1 MPYALPHITS
11 GANIL
16 RDSDGN
22 VKLADFGASKRL
34 HVSALSHMQRVPH
47 LILFEM
53 WTVCVLCPQTIR
65 SGKSAKSVQGTPYW
79 MAPEVIL
86 GKPHTTKADIW

>member
-1 MPYALPHITS
+1 MSSYVTS

-34 HVSALSHMQRVPH
+34 HVSVCLMMHM
-47 LILFEM
+47 
-53 WTVCVLCPQTIR
+53 TLCPTHETPSAPQLTVYVQTIR

-79 MAPEVIL
+79 MAPEVIH
-86 GKPHTTKADIW
+86 GKSHTTKADIW